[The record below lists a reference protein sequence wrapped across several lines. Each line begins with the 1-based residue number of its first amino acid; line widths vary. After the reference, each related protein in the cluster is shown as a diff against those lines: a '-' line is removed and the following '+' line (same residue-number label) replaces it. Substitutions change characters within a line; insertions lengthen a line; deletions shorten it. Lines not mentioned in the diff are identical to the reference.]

1 MKRITFIIL
10 AVSFLVMGN
19 KSATAQAGIYSKDSM
34 RYVKGAF
41 YEFIE
46 DRFTYCT
53 DAYNDVYG
61 QFCISG
67 NFIVVEDSIYF
78 TVRRIETMELGSL
91 HRIVPSRRET
101 ELVILNDTSSYRRE
115 KPSSSNF
122 WAMSTGKVQ
131 SVNLEDT
138 KFSAKFRIIKDNE
151 YEEYIEIDGER
162 FYLNDYGLKD

>member
-1 MKRITFIIL
+1 MKRITFIIFL
-10 AVSFLVMGN
+10 VSFLVIGI
-19 KSATAQAGIYSKDSM
+19 KPATAQAGIYSKD
-34 RYVKGAF
+34 RIQYLKGAF

-46 DRFTYCT
+46 ERFTYCT
-53 DAYNDVYG
+53 DAYNDIYG

-67 NFIVVEDSIYF
+67 NYIVAGDSIYF
-78 TVRRIETMELGSL
+78 TVLKIETRELGSL
-91 HRIVPSRRET
+91 HRIDPNRRET
-101 ELVILNDTSSYRRE
+101 ELVILNDTSYHRRD

-131 SVNLEDT
+131 SVNLENT
-138 KFSAKFRIIKDNE
+138 KFSAKFRIVKENE

>member
-1 MKRITFIIL
+1 MKKTTFII
-10 AVSFLVMGN
+10 FLVFFFVLGM
-19 KSATAQAGIYSKDSM
+19 KSAKAQAGLYSKD
-34 RYVKGAF
+34 RILYAKGAF

-46 DRFTYCT
+46 DQFIYCT

-67 NFIVVEDSIYF
+67 NYKVTEDSIYF
-78 TVRRIETMELGSL
+78 TVRRIETMELGPL
-91 HRIVPSRRET
+91 HRIIPSRRET
-101 ELVILNDTSSYRRE
+101 ELVILNDTSSHRRE
-115 KPSSSNF
+115 KPSSSNY

-131 SVNLEDT
+131 SAYLENT

-162 FYLNDYGLKD
+162 FYLNDYGMKD

>member
-1 MKRITFIIL
+1 MNNLKN
-10 AVSFLVMGN
+10 FLDGK
-19 KSATAQAGIYSKDSM
+19 KS
-34 RYVKGAF
+34 F

-46 DRFTYCT
+46 ERFTYCT
-53 DAYNDVYG
+53 DAYNDIYG

-67 NFIVVEDSIYF
+67 NYIVAGDSIYF
-78 TVRRIETMELGSL
+78 TVLKIETRELGSL
-91 HRIVPSRRET
+91 HRIDPNRRET
-101 ELVILNDTSSYRRE
+101 ELVILNDSSYHRRD

-131 SVNLEDT
+131 SVNLENT
-138 KFSAKFRIIKDNE
+138 KFSAKFRIVKENE

>member
-1 MKRITFIIL
+1 MKKILFIIIL
-10 AVSFLVMGN
+10 VSFFVLETQ
-19 KSATAQAGIYSKDSM
+19 SAKAQAGLYSKDSI
-34 RYVKGAF
+34 RYVKGSF

-67 NFIVVEDSIYF
+67 NYIVAGDSIYF
-78 TVRRIETMELGSL
+78 TVRRIETMELVSL
-91 HRIVPSRRET
+91 HRITPSRRET

-131 SVNLEDT
+131 SVNLENT
-138 KFSAKFRIIKDNE
+138 NFSAKFRIVKNNE